1 MTESKYIAGA
11 GGGGGG
17 GKGGGGSSKTPTEAD
32 DSLQSKQFANVLD
45 LLSEGEIEGLDDGN
59 KSIFLDDTPVED
71 SAGNNNFQGF
81 TIATRNGTQTQT
93 YIPGVFA
100 NVESETSV
108 GVQVT
113 NSSPVTR
120 QITDTDV
127 DRVRVTIQIPG
138 LQLIEDDGDIVGT
151 SVSISIQVQ
160 YDGGGFN
167 TVKTDTISGKSSGAY
182 QRDYLIT
189 LSGAFPVDIKV
200 LRNTAD
206 SASSRLTNVT
216 NWQSFT
222 SIIDA
227 KLAYPNTA
235 LVGLRFDSSEFNSI
249 PRRKYLIRGIKVKIP
264 SNATVDTTTHIGRLT
279 YSGIWNGEFKSGTHF
294 TSDPAWCLWNLLTD
308 DRYGCGIPESS
319 LDRYDFLAISQYCS
333 ALVDDGQG
341 GQEPRFS
348 CNILINQR
356 KEVFN
361 VIQEMTSIFRG
372 ISYYGAGSLV
382 LMQDKPS
389 DAQYTLGPA
398 NVVDG
403 VFSYSGSSIRSRH
416 TCATVAYQNYDE
428 QGEVAF
434 EYVEDADA
442 VAKYGVNNKD
452 IKAVGCYSQG
462 QANRLGKWTLL
473 SEQDLY
479 ETCNFAIGIDSGIV
493 VRPGMVVDIADPLR
507 GVARRNGRVSSATTT
522 QITIDSNTNLLM
534 DTSKN
539 PTLSVVLPNG
549 LIETRNIGTISD
561 RVVSVPVAFS
571 QAPAVNAPWLI
582 QTDDIQSQQFR
593 VVSVAESGD
602 GVFGVS
608 AIKYNE
614 SIYDAVEQDLNLTQR
629 DITNITAI
637 PTAATNLS
645 ATEFL
650 YEEGGTVRTGVDVSW
665 TSPIGSLSDF
675 VVRYRLNQNN
685 FEKITTETQSTQI
698 KGLKAGELEVQV
710 TPRNFGGKTGP
721 TTSQTFTLAGKT
733 AIPGNVQNL
742 TLEPLNYNSARLRW
756 DETVDL
762 DVKVSG
768 KVHIRHSNLTDG
780 SATWS
785 NSTDLIAAIAGSATE
800 ATVPLLE
807 GEYLVKF
814 EDDGLRKSA
823 TEASVVVDQPV
834 SQTFFGVKVQREDQI
849 TPTPFSGSKTDT
861 TYNSTYDALIL
872 DSAGITAGT
881 GEYAFADTLDLEAV
895 YSLDLERRLVARGLY
910 PADLWD
916 SRTANIDTWLDI
928 DGGVVDRVNAEV
940 YVRKTN
946 DDPSGTPTYSA
957 WQPLANGILK
967 GRAFQFK
974 AVLTSND
981 PAQNILVD
989 ELGYKAQFSQRTEQS
1004 TSAIASGT
1012 SAKAVTFANP
1022 FFTGTS
1028 SLGGANSA
1036 LPTIGITP
1044 QNMATGDFFE
1054 LSSISR
1060 TGFTVTFKNSSG
1072 TIVDRNFN
1080 YMATGF
1086 GKS

>member
-11 GGGGGG
+11 GGGGG
-17 GKGGGGSSKTPTEAD
+17 KGGGKTPTEAD

-45 LLSEGEIEGLDDGN
+45 LISEGEIEGLDDGN
-59 KSIFLDDTPVED
+59 KSIFFDGTALQAADG
-71 SAGNNNFQGF
+71 SYNFADF
-81 TIATRNGTQTQT
+81 TVVTRTGTQDQS

-100 NVESETSV
+100 NVESETAV
-108 GVQVT
+108 GVEVT
-113 NSSPVTR
+113 NATPVVR
-120 QITDTDV
+120 SITDSDV
-127 DRVRVTIQIPG
+127 DRVRVTIQVPA
-138 LQLIEDDGDIVGT
+138 LQKIEDDGDIVGT

-160 YDGGGFN
+160 YDGGGYN
-167 TVKTDTISGKSSGAY
+167 TVKTDTISGKSSGSY

-189 LSGAFPVDIKV
+189 LSGSFPVDIKV
-200 LRNTAD
+200 LRNTGD
-206 SASSRLTNVT
+206 NSSTKLSNLT

-222 SIIDA
+222 SIIDE
-227 KLAYPNTA
+227 KLAYPNSA
-235 LVGLRFDSSEFNSI
+235 LIGLRLGANQFNSV
-249 PRRKYLIRGIKVKIP
+249 PQRKYLIRGIKVKIP
-264 SNATVDTTTHIGRLT
+264 SNATVDTTTHIGRIT
-279 YSGIWNGEFKSGTHF
+279 YSGVWNGEFKTGTHF
-294 TSDPAWCLWNLLTD
+294 TSDPSWCLWDLLTNE
-308 DRYGCGIPESS
+308 RYGAGVPETS
-319 LDRYDFLAISQYCS
+319 LDRYDFFAISQYCNT
-333 ALVDDGQG
+333 LVDDGNG

-348 CNILINQR
+348 CNLLINQR
-356 KEVFN
+356 KEVYN
-361 VIQEMTSIFRG
+361 VIQEMSSIFRG

-382 LMQDKPS
+382 LLQDKPS
-389 DAQYTLGPA
+389 DAQYALGPA

-416 TCATVAYQNYDE
+416 TCATVAYQNYDDL
-428 QGEVAF
+428 GEVSF

-479 ETCNFAIGIDSGIV
+479 ETVSFAIGIDSGIV

-507 GVARRNGRVSSATTT
+507 GGTRRNGRVASATTL
-522 QITIDSNTNLLM
+522 QITIDSTTELSVNMGN
-534 DTSKN
+534 S
-539 PTLSVVLPNG
+539 PTISVVLPNG
-549 LIETRNIGTISD
+549 LVETRDIDSISGTA
-561 RVVSVPVAFS
+561 VNVSTAFS
-571 QAPAVNAPWLI
+571 QAPAANAPWLI
-582 QTDDIQSQQFR
+582 QTTDIQSQQFR
-593 VVSVAESGD
+593 IVSVAESGD
-602 GVFGVS
+602 GVFGVT
-608 AIKYNE
+608 ALKYNE
-614 SIYDAVEQDLNLTQR
+614 SIYNAVEQDLNLTQR
-629 DITNITAI
+629 DITNITPNPDPVTSI
-637 PTAATNLS
+637 S

-650 YEEGGTVRTGVDVSW
+650 YEEGGTVRTGVDISW
-665 TSPIGSLSDF
+665 SSPVANVQEF
-675 VVRYRLNQNN
+675 VVRYRLNDNN
-685 FEKITTETQSTQI
+685 FEKISTQSQSTQI
-698 KGLKAGELEVQV
+698 KGLKAGTLEVQV
-710 TPRNFGGKTGP
+710 VALSPIGKSSAV
-721 TTSQTFTLAGKT
+721 TSQTFTLAGKT

-780 SATWS
+780 SATWT

-834 SQTFFGVKVQREDQI
+834 SQTFFGVKTQREDQI

-861 TYNSTYDALIL
+861 TYDSTYDALIL
-872 DSAGITAGT
+872 DSDGLTAGT

-895 YSLDLERRLVARGLY
+895 YSLDLERRLVARGIY
-910 PADLWD
+910 PSDTWD

-928 DGGVVDRVNAEV
+928 DGGVVDQVNAEV

-946 DDPSGTPTYSA
+946 DDPSGTPTYTA

-974 AVLTSND
+974 AVLTSTNT
-981 PAQNILVD
+981 AQNILVD